1 MLDCFKKELSFN
13 NAWIQGGI
21 ILTSYKTGNDVT
33 CFNYCCKDPE
43 CDLSV
48 VSKNFCN
55 VVKCT
60 KQHFCHVRPS
70 KKQFSG
76 SKVFIPRRSHIGLL
90 QRAKSTPV
98 TKHAV
103 VRLDSLST
111 GIGLKSEEN
120 KRRLNSD
127 RKKHNE
133 LYFRESTNNW
143 KLKKLTRTKTAQL
156 EKAGKL
162 EHGIKQLDGNYFS
175 QFIAVPHCNI
185 RPTLTDFVLSSWIYN
200 RSHLHQLKA
209 NTWSDCTDLCCGD
222 LLCDTA
228 LLVGKQ
234 CFLIHCAEESPCRQ
248 IKVSQKDTHYKK
260 TKLGKV
266 FRTYGNRLSLRRK
279 MPSFL
284 TVHFDEIAKEESSLG
299 SLRHVQV
306 SRKVT
311 DSVPSYLLQLRRDTR
326 AQNVSKCN
334 YKVVLRNVRL
344 KHGRKSVKFE
354 PRGIVV
360 SMSKCVEMCCQRR
373 WCDVAFKVGRYCY
386 SVHCPFE
393 EACVPVRTKYSEL
406 SSDYVLLDKP
416 PGINSSKE
424 LFPTVRSSIVGS

>member
-1 MLDCFKKELSFN
+1 MKTL
-13 NAWIQGGI
+13 NAICQ
-21 ILTSYKTGNDVT
+21 L
-33 CFNYCCKDPE
+33 FQ
-43 CDLSV
+43 
-48 VSKNFCN
+48 KNFCN

-60 KQHFCHVRPS
+60 KQYFCHVRPS
-70 KKQFSG
+70 QKQFNG
-76 SKVFIPRRSHIGLL
+76 FRVFILRRSHICLL
-90 QRAKSTPV
+90 QRAKSTPF
-98 TKHAV
+98 TKHGV

-234 CFLIHCAEESPCRQ
+234 CFLIHCAEESHCRQ
-248 IKVSQKDTHYKK
+248 VKVSQKDTNYKK
-260 TKLGKV
+260 TKLRKV
-266 FRTYGNRLSLRRK
+266 FTTFGNRSSLRRK
-279 MPSFL
+279 MPSFQ
-284 TVHFDEIAKEESSLG
+284 TVHSDEIAKEESSLG

-311 DSVPSYLLQLRRDTR
+311 DSVPSYLLQF
-326 AQNVSKCN
+326 A
-334 YKVVLRNVRL
+334 
-344 KHGRKSVKFE
+344 
-354 PRGIVV
+354 
-360 SMSKCVEMCCQRR
+360 
-373 WCDVAFKVGRYCY
+373 
-386 SVHCPFE
+386 
-393 EACVPVRTKYSEL
+393 
-406 SSDYVLLDKP
+406 
-416 PGINSSKE
+416 
-424 LFPTVRSSIVGS
+424 